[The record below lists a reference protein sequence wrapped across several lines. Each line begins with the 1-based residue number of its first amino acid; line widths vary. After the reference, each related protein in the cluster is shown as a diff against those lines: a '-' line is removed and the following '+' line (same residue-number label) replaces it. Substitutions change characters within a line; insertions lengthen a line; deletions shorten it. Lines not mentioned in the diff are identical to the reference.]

1 MRHRL
6 PSARVVGLLG
16 AAAVVALVGG
26 CGSATSQAQ
35 PDHDGGRVEVVA
47 SFYPLE
53 FAAQQV
59 GGDRVSVV
67 SLTKPGV
74 EPHDLELT
82 AKAVGRV
89 AGADLVV
96 YAKGFQPAVDTAVD
110 QEGASHALDV
120 ARVANL
126 DRLAPPEDDAHGD
139 PGHTHTDAEN
149 PAEDPADGPSA
160 AMDPHFWLDPERYAA
175 VATAIADRLGQVDS
189 SHAAEY
195 SSNAQAF
202 AARLAALDG
211 DLRTGLASCTNTDLV
226 TSHAAFG
233 YLAQRYGF
241 TQVPIAGLSPDVE
254 PSAAKLAEVADFVQQ
269 HHVTTIYAETLGEP
283 AFADTISRS
292 TGAQLAVLDPIEGLT
307 SQARGRDYFE
317 IMRSNL
323 TVLRAGQG
331 CA

>member
-1 MRHRL
+1 MRRR
-6 PSARVVGLLG
+6 PPPARVTGLLAAVAAVGLVG
-16 AAAVVALVGG
+16 A
-26 CGSATSQAQ
+26 CGSVTAETQ
-35 PDHDGGRVEVVA
+35 PRHPAGQVRVVA

-82 AKAVGRV
+82 AKAVGRIAV
-89 AGADLVV
+89 ADVVV
-96 YAKGFQPAVDTAVD
+96 YAKGFQPAVDSAVD
-110 QEGASHALDV
+110 QGGADHALDV
-120 ARVANL
+120 APVANL
-126 DRLAPPEDDAHGD
+126 DRLAPPEDDGHGD
-139 PGHTHTDAEN
+139 PGDTHTDAE
-149 PAEDPADGPSA
+149 DPADDPGA
-160 AMDPHFWLDPERYAA
+160 AMDPHFWLDPQRYAA
-175 VATAIADRLGQVDS
+175 VATAIADRLGEVDS
-189 SHAAEY
+189 SHAADY
-195 SSNAQAF
+195 SANAQAF
-202 AARLAALDG
+202 GARLAALDG
-211 DLRTGLASCTNTDLV
+211 DLRRDLASCTNTDLV

-233 YLAQRYGF
+233 YLSQRYGF
-241 TQVPIAGLSPDVE
+241 TQVPIAGLSPEVE

-307 SQARGRDYFE
+307 SQAAGHDYFE
-317 IMRSNL
+317 VMQSNL